1 MERSVEPEQND
12 IQSMEEVHI
21 NESEK
26 EVQGSADEEVHVEEV
41 EAPPEEEP
49 EEKQKEP
56 MDEDEAAESA
66 PEEEPPVQEETEE
79 VVEEVVEEVPAE
91 SEQEEEVQVIEV
103 EEEEEEES
111 EEEFT
116 VEDCYAYA
124 TGFKGKVAKK
134 ALLKAFGQF
143 GTIVGVKQVQKKC
156 RIQYS
161 HPSAV
166 VQLINC
172 DPPFE
177 FNGKVLTISR
187 TLVTKSKK
195 GKGSSRRKSKKWKTQ
210 RESSQQ
216 SGGRGQ
222 SEDEVEAGR
231 GVSEDEEDSGAEAV
245 AAKKVP
251 RKKATSKKKNLQCLD
266 ERPYDHQP
274 NEKPRVMRGRVE
286 QRRQ

>member
-1 MERSVEPEQND
+1 MG
-12 IQSMEEVHI
+12 
-21 NESEK
+21 
-26 EVQGSADEEVHVEEV
+26 VQGSADEEVHVQEV

-66 PEEEPPVQEETEE
+66 AEEEPPVQEEAEE
-79 VVEEVVEEVPAE
+79 VVEEVVEEVPVE
-91 SEQEEEVQVIEV
+91 SEQEEEVQVIE
-103 EEEEEEES
+103 
-111 EEEFT
+111 

-156 RIQYS
+156 RIQYN

-172 DPPFE
+172 DPPFA

-195 GKGSSRRKSKKWKTQ
+195 GKGSSRRKSKKV
-210 RESSQQ
+210 ES
-216 SGGRGQ
+216 
-222 SEDEVEAGR
+222 
-231 GVSEDEEDSGAEAV
+231 
-245 AAKKVP
+245 
-251 RKKATSKKKNLQCLD
+251 T
-266 ERPYDHQP
+266 ERIFP
-274 NEKPRVMRGRVE
+274 K
-286 QRRQ
+286 